1 MKHLALKNNRK
12 ASKRYNPETNK
23 FLTLSLKYLEN
34 EFESKIPSHSEN
46 NSLIEFYSKIEV
58 VLIDKSLYS
67 NYASKLISNISAE
80 KISSNS
86 NPFIVLVDTKNES
99 LHLFTREFNYN
110 SISQFMQDHLLN
122 LNKRYDRSRENFNYE
137 TSGFHNILDV
147 DIRKINSI
155 LGEEKAK
162 WEINDLLIFF
172 YNNWCGFCKS
182 LNFNLVVLMQKYFSQ
197 TDTLKLLKVNIQEND
212 LPLNLYM
219 QHIPTLL
226 LIPANLTLKESI
238 IFNYPDTNLD
248 KNNLLDFI
256 LMNSHNTNT
265 LKDFMTSNFLNA
277 KKVTSQSRQS
287 KLRYDFINLVEK
299 KIKNL
304 ERKAE
309 NIEDNRISFVSGVS
323 NSNFDINIDKSYI
336 DFTNSSFDFKFNKL
350 REEIYILKE
359 FQNLFNKKFILIS
372 WLQTF
377 CNNFPRN
384 IIISFI

>member
-1 MKHLALKNNRK
+1 LYLIFLKLKHLSLKNKRK
-12 ASKRYNPETNK
+12 PSKRYNPETNK
-23 FLTLSLKYLEN
+23 FLQLSLKYLEN
-34 EFESKIPSHSEN
+34 EFESKIPSYSEN
-46 NSLIEFYSKIEV
+46 DSLIEFYSKIEV

-67 NYASKLISNISAE
+67 SYASKLISNISAE

-99 LHLFTREFNYN
+99 LHLFTHEFNYN

-137 TSGFHNILDV
+137 TSDFHNILDV

-155 LGEEKAK
+155 LGEEKSK
-162 WEINDLLIFF
+162 REINDLLIFF

-197 TDTLKLLKVNIQEND
+197 TDTLKLLKVNIQDND

-256 LMNSHNTNT
+256 LMNSHNTKT

-277 KKVTSQSRQS
+277 KKITSQSKQS

-309 NIEDNRISFVSGVS
+309 NIEDNRISFVSGIF
-323 NSNFDINIDKSYI
+323 NSNFDINFDKSYI

-350 REEIYILKE
+350 KEEIYILKE
-359 FQNLFNKKFILIS
+359 FQNLFNKKI
-372 WLQTF
+372 T
-377 CNNFPRN
+377 
-384 IIISFI
+384 

>member
-1 MKHLALKNNRK
+1 
-12 ASKRYNPETNK
+12 
-23 FLTLSLKYLEN
+23 
-34 EFESKIPSHSEN
+34 
-46 NSLIEFYSKIEV
+46 
-58 VLIDKSLYS
+58 
-67 NYASKLISNISAE
+67 
-80 KISSNS
+80 
-86 NPFIVLVDTKNES
+86 
-99 LHLFTREFNYN
+99 
-110 SISQFMQDHLLN
+110 
-122 LNKRYDRSRENFNYE
+122 
-137 TSGFHNILDV
+137 
-147 DIRKINSI
+147 
-155 LGEEKAK
+155 
-162 WEINDLLIFF
+162 
-172 YNNWCGFCKS
+172 
-182 LNFNLVVLMQKYFSQ
+182 MQKYFSQ

-323 NSNFDINIDKSYI
+323 NSNFDINFDKSYI

-359 FQNLFNKKFILIS
+359 FQNLFNKKF
-372 WLQTF
+372 T
-377 CNNFPRN
+377 
-384 IIISFI
+384 